1 MSNPVARARK
11 LHYARG
17 MASSSTTKRRYVVLP
32 ARGISGEVMQAD
44 VFAAPMPR
52 ESFLGETRKALSAY
66 ESFISDE
73 HSELQP
79 AIETLD
85 EAASIDVVSQY
96 FLDGPAVVKMTDA
109 GRNALI
115 ARHPNLRIVP
125 LTRYALA
132 DAMPAAS
139 AVMPGG
145 GVYSQDCKQFYI
157 AATAKPDDGA
167 GVIVGVI
174 DTGVEGQH
182 PALAGKVVVSR
193 SLIPGEDPG
202 AGGQAHWPGDSR
214 AGHGTHVAGI
224 IAGAATGGAP
234 AGVAPGARIA
244 SYRVFPNAP
253 VGGAASNP
261 AIIDAVRAAMDDGCH
276 VINLS
281 LRGRSLK
288 EDGVRSAISEAWD
301 NGVLCIAAAGNDNRR
316 PVGYPAALSTCVAV
330 SAMGREGCFP
340 EAPEH
345 RKFVSTDLGAND
357 PAVFVT
363 SFTNVGPQIKFA
375 APGHA
380 IVAAGENGGWD
391 FRSGTSMAAPFVS
404 GVMAV
409 LLSKNPNVLN
419 ALGNGDRSAAM
430 LQMLIARSKA
440 FGFSSQSFEGYG
452 VPLP

>member
-1 MSNPVARARK
+1 M
-11 LHYARG
+11 
-17 MASSSTTKRRYVVLP
+17 VLP

-52 ESFLGETRKALSAY
+52 AAFLGETRRALSAY
-66 ESFISDE
+66 ESFIPDE

-79 AIETLD
+79 AIETID
-85 EAASIDVVSQY
+85 AAADIAVESQY
-96 FLDGPAVVKMTDA
+96 FPDGPAVVKMTDA
-109 GRNALI
+109 GRSALI

-132 DAMPAAS
+132 DATPAAS
-139 AVMPGG
+139 AVLPGG
-145 GVYSQDCKQFYI
+145 GVYSADCKQFYI
-157 AATAKPDDGA
+157 AGA
-167 GVIVGVI
+167 ADPKGGEGVLVGVI
-174 DTGVEGQH
+174 DTGVDGQH

-193 SLIPGEDPG
+193 SLIPGED
-202 AGGQAHWPGDSR
+202 AGDGGPARWAGDSR
-214 AGHGTHVAGI
+214 AAHGGHVAGI

-234 AGVAPGARIA
+234 PGVAPGARIA
-244 SYRVFPNAP
+244 SYRVFPHAP
-253 VGGAASNP
+253 VGAAASNP

-276 VINLS
+276 IINLS

-301 NGVLCIAAAGNDNRR
+301 NGVLCIAAAGNDKRR
-316 PVGYPAALSTCVAV
+316 PVGYPAALSNCVAV
-330 SAMGREGCFP
+330 SAIGRDGCFP
-340 EAPEH
+340 QVPEH
-345 RKFVSTDLGAND
+345 EMFVSPDRGAND
-357 PAVFVT
+357 PAVFLT

-409 LLSKNPNVLN
+409 LLAKNPNVLN

-430 LQMLIARSKA
+430 LQMLIARAKA
-440 FGFSSQSFEGYG
+440 FGFSSLSYEGYG